1 MATRFQNMSHLSHRP
16 AGYYANNKLFK
27 GSYQRTEWQTR
38 TSRRIHDG
46 FSLTANYGLDTT
58 SDDLNSSPY
67 SSPYYINGRYNSDN
81 LVTQRG
87 NSASVQGN
95 KFLMSYGDRKVDFS
109 DSDIQTTLKLYQGKQ
124 IKFELPYSGKI
135 VGSTIRIKNTG
146 MSRGILSIYLSA
158 SDGGKVLSEMSVDL
172 CKVSPDVFE
181 EKELRANTVV
191 QENANPRGRL
201 FVRMEMWGDLTCEKQ
216 ANPFSNTEITDRF
229 IEVSATGLDNHF
241 EAFYDFED
249 KNLPNTNSL
258 KVEWLRK
265 PSRPLLGLIYND
277 LSSIPV
283 DRLGTNKDGASVSND
298 GYRYDIFAVADI
310 SSVKMLIY
318 DRHQNIISTPD
329 IKVDGRADHIYIA
342 QVVDT
347 NRNNWVYY
355 VDGYS
360 PLQRFK
366 IGEWRSEVVSSG
378 TPPVIGAKFILFH
391 HNRLY
396 IGGFINDRN
405 LWQCTAIKNNGPDYT
420 EFPYRFYTPG
430 SSPYLNSTSP
440 TTAVIEYEAGT
451 LMFLTKDN
459 FSLFTSN
466 VNLEN
471 GSPRLQS
478 SFMDSAG
485 VKSQDDVVNY
495 KGVVYSF
502 NAEEGLRRFT
512 GASWSR
518 LPNSVDSYFARVD
531 MDKPRKLWGHMNK
544 LYFNFVDKTD
554 GKYKCLVWDMNM
566 NYQQY
571 PWFLD
576 TDMPVLDVRT
586 SGTEKISIHADYPA
600 IMEIYKPDTW
610 RRFDTPIVFERHTKY
625 LSVPGNASDMVVKRV
640 HNKVIANENKWWY
653 FALAYDKQKLNQTR
667 GNEDWFLIPSWA
679 TEVVEDDSLQPFS
692 DQDIYEDRSTIRLT
706 ISNIRIECSSIQ
718 EKIRTKTF
726 REQANLIS
734 TMFEVQPLD
743 FH

>member
-1 MATRFQNMSHLSHRP
+1 MATRFQNMPHISHRP

-95 KFLMSYGDRKVDFS
+95 KFLMSYGDRKVDFN

-124 IKFELPYSGKI
+124 IKFEMPYSGKI

-181 EKELRANTVV
+181 HKELRANTVV

-201 FVRMEMWGDLTCEKQ
+201 FVRLEMWGDLTCEKQ
-216 ANPFSNTEITDRF
+216 ANPFSNAEITDRF
-229 IEVSATGLDNHF
+229 IEISATGLDNHF

-258 KVEWLRK
+258 TVEWLRK

-283 DRLGTNKDGASVSND
+283 DRLGTNKDGASVSD
-298 GYRYDIFAVADI
+298 KGYRYDIFAVADI

-318 DRHQNIISTPD
+318 DRHQNVISAPD

-342 QVVDT
+342 QAVDT
-347 NRNNWVYY
+347 DRNNWVYY

-366 IGEWRSEVVSSG
+366 IGEWKSQVVTSSV
-378 TPPVIGAKFILFH
+378 PPVVGAKFIVFH

-405 LWQCTAIKNNGPDYT
+405 LWQCTAIKSSGPDYT
-420 EFPYRFYTPG
+420 EFPYRFYTPS
-430 SSPYLNSTSP
+430 SSPYLNSTNP

-451 LMFLTKDN
+451 LMFLTEHG

-471 GSPRLQS
+471 GSPKLQS

-485 VKSQDDVVNY
+485 VVSQDDVVNY

-502 NAEEGLRRFT
+502 NPEEGIRRFT
-512 GASWSR
+512 GATWR
-518 LPNSVDSYFARVD
+518 ELPNSVGSYFARVD
-531 MDKPRKLWGHMNK
+531 MEKPRKLWGHMNK

-554 GKYKCLVWDMNM
+554 GKYKCLVWDMSM

-586 SGTEKISIHADYPA
+586 SNEEKISIHADYPA
-600 IMEIYKPDTW
+600 IMEIYKSDTW

-667 GNEDWFLIPSWA
+667 GNEDWFLLPSWA
-679 TEVVEDDSLQPFS
+679 TEVVEDDVLQPFS
-692 DQDIYEDRSTIRLT
+692 DQDVYEDRSTIRLT